1 MPLIFLFVI
10 LFIKRI
16 IYINKKLWKERKINM
31 VSTVLKKRF
40 CKDNEYPINIYKD
53 PYFSERLKFFGFY
66 EEWKKYVETVEQF
79 GGENKFLEHCNIIQE
94 KIIDLIKNN
103 EAYKKF
109 ETFNMSLYP
118 PFGIQRSRNS
128 IYKKTNTGKILLSID
143 LSNANF
149 NALRKFDES
158 LVINKKNYYEFIS
171 EFTEIEHIRKSKY
184 IRQVIF
190 GHTNPKRQLRIE
202 KHLIG
207 QFIPIVLKTVLSK
220 EEYMAELDKKADD
233 PTNILI
239 AYMDD
244 EIVFDVS
251 NIESTM
257 WDAIIKNIEDFSQK
271 TDIPIK
277 YDFFVLKKIIRII
290 KQVNSEEEAISETDF
305 YAKES
310 IYPSQNKGKV
320 VFKGV
325 NPIVYPIVYG
335 NYFGKPISDSEKV
348 FYHENMIARIID
360 DVRYEILDST
370 QTYEKME
377 GVIFEDIANSRYTE
391 EVSE

>member
-1 MPLIFLFVI
+1 
-10 LFIKRI
+10 
-16 IYINKKLWKERKINM
+16 
-31 VSTVLKKRF
+31 
-40 CKDNEYPINIYKD
+40 
-53 PYFSERLKFFGFY
+53 
-66 EEWKKYVETVEQF
+66 
-79 GGENKFLEHCNIIQE
+79 
-94 KIIDLIKNN
+94 
-103 EAYKKF
+103 
-109 ETFNMSLYP
+109 
-118 PFGIQRSRNS
+118 
-128 IYKKTNTGKILLSID
+128 
-143 LSNANF
+143 
-149 NALRKFDES
+149 
-158 LVINKKNYYEFIS
+158 
-171 EFTEIEHIRKSKY
+171 
-184 IRQVIF
+184 
-190 GHTNPKRQLRIE
+190 
-202 KHLIG
+202 
-207 QFIPIVLKTVLSK
+207 
-220 EEYMAELDKKADD
+220 MAELDKKADD